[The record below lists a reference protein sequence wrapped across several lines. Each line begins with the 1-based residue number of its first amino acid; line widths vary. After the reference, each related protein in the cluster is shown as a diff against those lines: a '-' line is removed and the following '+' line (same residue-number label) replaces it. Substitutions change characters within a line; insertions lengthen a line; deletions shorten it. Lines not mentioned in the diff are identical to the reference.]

1 MRAPRH
7 IHGQLLWADSGRVEA
22 WWKVAPTTYR
32 YLRAQQKR
40 DFYARL
46 RATLTALPE
55 DSMIL
60 SVCGRVEPA
69 EVVSRMVEGVDL
81 EAHEAW
87 IDECTATLDA
97 LTEFEL
103 FEREFFLAVD
113 ITGSSRWANA
123 RASVGSAAAL
133 VGQAFGMAATPVS
146 AAERDRRQLL
156 ADDITAVLARLLP
169 VEPATGAEL
178 DWLCARA
185 PRRGLG
191 EPTLA
196 AARAMFA
203 ASDVRCR
210 AAFDAGVTYHEGG
223 RRGQDK
229 PGAYLAVEVDTGE
242 EVEVSY
248 QAHLVMADMP
258 ATFVFPGTEWL
269 PAADGLP
276 HPVDWAVRI
285 RRTDNSTAQRKA
297 THRQRQLMAQVD
309 EHEGDTAGLPPAL
322 AEALRSIDTERA
334 ALAASP
340 NEPSLEVSTIFA
352 VWADTRGECLTRAK
366 QLRAAYEAHEFAL
379 PRPIGGQL
387 DLHQAMRP
395 GGSLPRVCADYTQYL
410 MPGDLA
416 GAAPFAGTELGDPH
430 GGLFGFSLDGDCPRP
445 VLLDPAW
452 GPKIRRG
459 GNVVAVGDPGAG
471 KALDIQTPIATPQ
484 GWARMGELA
493 VGDLVF
499 DGQGR
504 PTAVVAVSDVM
515 TDRRCYEV
523 VFSDGSTLVADAK
536 HLWVTVTEADRARDR
551 AERRQP
557 AQRCRGGTA
566 AQAAH
571 LTAELKVAA
580 AGSMITRGEL
590 TSLLGGQHAKTR
602 VDKWLADLSA
612 AGHVTGPPVT
622 MIRRGATVTVPPRP
636 GLAYDRRL
644 ALARVLDRVQ
654 RTWKDQRPT
663 PRDPITTE
671 DLRVSLIARGKHNH
685 AIPVA
690 PALDTTEQLLPV
702 SPYVLGC
709 WLGDGNS
716 GGPLITSADP
726 EILELIRAAGY
737 VVTGQGPPS
746 AYHYRIAV
754 PSTKP
759 QPRPHPRCEACGNAF
774 AASYQDQRYCSH
786 RCARRLRQ
794 ARRSGGPPRCAACG
808 DVLPRGS
815 TGRRCRGCWRDGG
828 FTGQLR
834 ALGVLG
840 NKHIPAAYLRAAVWQ
855 RRELLAGLLDTDGHV
870 ERGGQAVF
878 SNTNEQLARQ
888 VHELACSLGYRA
900 TLRWR
905 PARLYGRDCGICWQV
920 AFSTADQVFALPRK
934 QLRHRQVTASHQ
946 PRRTAS
952 RYIVDVRPVDSRPV
966 RCITV
971 ANNDGLFLAGR
982 SFIATHNS
990 YAFKILAG
998 GVAARGGRPV
1008 VVDRTPSGEWVRW
1021 AGTLPGHVEVITVT
1035 AGSKLCFDPLR
1046 VFEGEDAEQA
1056 ALGFLQILT
1065 GVSPREGD
1073 GITLAEAVRAVAR
1086 RGGQLVDVIA
1096 ELRGRGEEDQVA
1108 RDVARKL
1115 EHIRG
1120 ARGAGLAFGDG
1131 RVPDLRAAD
1140 TVVFHVPGLQ
1150 LPTRDELGSEW
1161 LRSRLRD
1168 EQVFSQGLIYL
1179 VAATA
1184 RHVAYSDLTRYSP
1197 LIIDEDWVLSGPEGE
1212 QLQLEVLRDGRKHN
1226 AGLWTSSQLIGDWTP
1241 DQLRLAT
1248 VVLILRQDRLAAEAT
1263 LRAFDLEASEEVIR
1277 QISAAESG
1285 QALLL
1290 DLRRRAG
1297 MVAISA
1303 PADPAQRAAYD
1314 TTPTGAAAEPDPDTA
1329 QLLAEPQPDL
1339 QKRP

>member
-1 MRAPRH
+1 MIAPRH
-7 IHGQLLWADSGRVEA
+7 IHGQLLWADNGRVEA
-22 WWKVAPTTYR
+22 WWRVAPTTYR
-32 YLRAQQKR
+32 YLRGQQKR

-46 RATLTALPE
+46 RAALTALPE

-60 SVCGRVEPA
+60 SLCGRVEPA

-81 EAHEAW
+81 EAHGAW

-97 LTEFEL
+97 LAEFEL
-103 FEREFFLAVD
+103 FEREFFLSVD

-123 RASVGSAAAL
+123 KTSVSTAASL
-133 VGQAFGMAATPVS
+133 VGQAFGMAAPPVS

-156 ADDITAVLARLLP
+156 ADDITAVLQRLLP

-178 DWLCARA
+178 DWISARA

-191 EPTLA
+191 EPTLG

-203 ASDVRCR
+203 GSDVRCR
-210 AAFDAGVTYHEGG
+210 AAFDAGVVYHEGG
-223 RRGQDK
+223 RRGRDK
-229 PGAYLAVEVDTGE
+229 PGAYLAVEVDTGD

-258 ATFVFPGTEWL
+258 ATFTFPGTEWL
-269 PAADGLP
+269 PAADHQS

-285 RRTDNSTAQRKA
+285 RRTDNPTAQRKA

-309 EHEGDTAGLPPAL
+309 EHDGDSAGLPPAL
-322 AEALRSIDTERA
+322 ADALRSIDTERA

-352 VWADTRGECLTRAK
+352 VWADTRAECLTRAK
-366 QLRAAYEAHEFAL
+366 QLRAAYEAHEFSL

-387 DLHQAMRP
+387 DLHHAMRP
-395 GGSLPRVCADYTQYL
+395 GGALPRVCGDYTQYL
-410 MPGDLA
+410 MPADLA

-430 GGLFGFSLDGDCPRP
+430 GVLFGFSLDGDCPRP

-459 GNVVAVGDPGAG
+459 GNLIAVGDPGAG
-471 KALDIQTPIATPQ
+471 K
-484 GWARMGELA
+484 
-493 VGDLVF
+493 
-499 DGQGR
+499 
-504 PTAVVAVSDVM
+504 
-515 TDRRCYEV
+515 
-523 VFSDGSTLVADAK
+523 
-536 HLWVTVTEADRARDR
+536 
-551 AERRQP
+551 
-557 AQRCRGGTA
+557 
-566 AQAAH
+566 
-571 LTAELKVAA
+571 
-580 AGSMITRGEL
+580 
-590 TSLLGGQHAKTR
+590 
-602 VDKWLADLSA
+602 
-612 AGHVTGPPVT
+612 
-622 MIRRGATVTVPPRP
+622 
-636 GLAYDRRL
+636 
-644 ALARVLDRVQ
+644 
-654 RTWKDQRPT
+654 
-663 PRDPITTE
+663 
-671 DLRVSLIARGKHNH
+671 
-685 AIPVA
+685 
-690 PALDTTEQLLPV
+690 
-702 SPYVLGC
+702 
-709 WLGDGNS
+709 
-716 GGPLITSADP
+716 
-726 EILELIRAAGY
+726 
-737 VVTGQGPPS
+737 
-746 AYHYRIAV
+746 
-754 PSTKP
+754 
-759 QPRPHPRCEACGNAF
+759 
-774 AASYQDQRYCSH
+774 
-786 RCARRLRQ
+786 
-794 ARRSGGPPRCAACG
+794 
-808 DVLPRGS
+808 
-815 TGRRCRGCWRDGG
+815 
-828 FTGQLR
+828 
-834 ALGVLG
+834 
-840 NKHIPAAYLRAAVWQ
+840 
-855 RRELLAGLLDTDGHV
+855 
-870 ERGGQAVF
+870 
-878 SNTNEQLARQ
+878 
-888 VHELACSLGYRA
+888 
-900 TLRWR
+900 
-905 PARLYGRDCGICWQV
+905 
-920 AFSTADQVFALPRK
+920 
-934 QLRHRQVTASHQ
+934 
-946 PRRTAS
+946 
-952 RYIVDVRPVDSRPV
+952 
-966 RCITV
+966 
-971 ANNDGLFLAGR
+971 
-982 SFIATHNS
+982 S

-1021 AGTLPGHVEVITVT
+1021 AGTLPGHVEIITVT

-1046 VFEGEDAEQA
+1046 VFHGEDAEQA

-1086 RGGQLVDVIA
+1086 RGGHLVDVIE
-1096 ELRGRGEEDQVA
+1096 ELRGRGDDDQVA

-1131 RVPDLRAAD
+1131 RVPDLQAAD

-1197 LIIDEDWVLSGPEGE
+1197 LVIDEDWVLSGPEGE

-1248 VVLILRQDRLAAEAT
+1248 MVLILRQDRLAAEAT

-1277 QISAAESG
+1277 QISTAESG

-1297 MVAISA
+1297 MVAICA

-1314 TTPTGAAAEPDPDTA
+1314 TTPTGAAAEPELDPVD
-1329 QLLAEPQPDL
+1329 LA
-1339 QKRP
+1339 KTGRP